1 MNCRC
6 LLSAVVVMLSWACS
20 PTCERTCKKI
30 LSCDNVDAPSMN
42 IDECTS
48 ACSAQQNLYEDW
60 EDEEKEQAFKD
71 LKTCIVAEEC
81 ASVAEGVCYDEQVYI
96 W

>member
-1 MNCRC
+1 MV
-6 LLSAVVVMLSWACS
+6 LLFASLLGCA

-30 LSCDNVDAPSMN
+30 LSCENISAPQMN

-48 ACSAQQNLYEDW
+48 ACSAQQNVYEDW
-60 EDEEKEQAFKD
+60 EDQTKIEAFD
-71 LKTCIVAEEC
+71 TLKSCIVDQEC
-81 ASVAEGVCYDEQVYI
+81 ESVTDGVCYNEDVYI

>member
-1 MNCRC
+1 MVALFVS
-6 LLSAVVVMLSWACS
+6 LLACA

-30 LSCDNVDAPSMN
+30 LSCENIDAPSMN

-48 ACSAQQNLYEDW
+48 ACSAQQNVYEGWDDAQKI
-60 EDEEKEQAFKD
+60 EAFDD
-71 LKTCIVAEEC
+71 LKSCIVAEEC
-81 ASVAEGVCYDEQVYI
+81 DTVADGFCYDEDVYI